1 VLPHVFSTRYFS
13 QGSQLGHDIA
23 PQRQHDQKMEF
34 KFGYMTAIRYPE
46 MLNGKGKEVNT
57 KSESFRACLTRSAV
71 RGRRKA

>member
-1 VLPHVFSTRYFS
+1 
-13 QGSQLGHDIA
+13 
-23 PQRQHDQKMEF
+23 MEF